1 MATIENQKPHALN
14 LSNREKCSLTG
25 VKEIIVSDD
34 EYIELFTYFDK
45 LFLKGS
51 GLKIQSFDAVSG
63 KLELVGR
70 IDSLS
75 YRGRKSSSRKAFP
88 KLGVEKY
95 VEKR

>member
-1 MATIENQKPHALN
+1 MATTENQKPHGLN
-14 LSNREKCSLTG
+14 LINREKCSLTG
-25 VKEIIVSDD
+25 VKEIVVSDD

-45 LFLKGS
+45 LFIKGS

-63 KLELVGR
+63 KLEFSGR

-75 YRGRKSSSRKAFP
+75 YRGKKSTSHKAFA